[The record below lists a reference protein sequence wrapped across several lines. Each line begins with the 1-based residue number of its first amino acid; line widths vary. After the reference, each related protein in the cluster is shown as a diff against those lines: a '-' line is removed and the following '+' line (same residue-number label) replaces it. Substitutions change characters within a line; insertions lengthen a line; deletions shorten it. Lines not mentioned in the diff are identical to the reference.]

1 MRITKSTAEMPEER
15 YKALAIF
22 MGWNEQIMT
31 TTESPNYEI
40 PNPQSFTEYLIE
52 KDSAF
57 MLDWIKRFNMQEAE
71 LQAKAKQDEATQ
83 ILEDAKIQAEQIAN

>member
-1 MRITKSTAEMPEER
+1 MRITKSTLDMPEER
-15 YKALAIF
+15 YKALAEF
-22 MGWNEQIMT
+22 MGWKENILT

-57 MLDWIKRFNMQEAE
+57 MIDWIKRFNMQEAE
-71 LQAKAKQDEATQ
+71 LQTKEKQEEAAQ